1 MMLMLMTI
9 VDSFVLVF
17 VPFSVLECMLFK
29 YFSRCLPFP
38 VATASGS
45 TVELAVQ
52 QGDANEPVLMGSK
65 NAAGDEGT
73 HAASAWLQ
81 PYWLPAGGVGCSGTG
96 SDRLCSHSSP
106 LLHSI
111 TPNFAAF
118 VSLFVWRARS
128 ADLLPQVQG
137 RDSQVEGL

>member
-1 MMLMLMTI
+1 MMLI
-9 VDSFVLVF
+9 F

-29 YFSRCLPFP
+29 YFSRCLPFT

-73 HAASAWLQ
+73 HAASAWFPPGCLRAGWVVRV
-81 PYWLPAGGVGCSGTG
+81 PVATGFVATPLPCYT
-96 SDRLCSHSSP
+96 
-106 LLHSI
+106 
-111 TPNFAAF
+111 
-118 VSLFVWRARS
+118 
-128 ADLLPQVQG
+128 Q
-137 RDSQVEGL
+137 